1 MARASD
7 DETFGEAARAYGV
20 RDPRVLAALDVVPR
34 HLFVEAGTE
43 HHAWVDAAL
52 PLPCGQTTSQP
63 TLIALMIEALRLGP
77 DSRVLEVGTG
87 YGYEAA
93 LLSHVAAQ
101 VWTIEWWPELA
112 ERARANLATAGITSV
127 HVEVGDG
134 RAGVPQ
140 GAPYDGIVVAAR
152 ADVIPP
158 ALVEQLV
165 LGGRLV
171 APVGAE
177 GWERCLAYQRDPD
190 GLHLVE
196 DLGEVRFV
204 PLIGH

>member
-1 MARASD
+1 VAGASGN
-7 DETFGEAARAYGV
+7 ETFGAAARAYGV

-101 VWTIEWWPELA
+101 VWTIEWWPQLA
-112 ERARANLATAGITSV
+112 ERARANLAAAGISGV

-134 RAGVPQ
+134 RAGVPE
-140 GAPYDGIVVAAR
+140 GAPYDGIVVAA
-152 ADVIPP
+152 VIPA
-158 ALVEQLV
+158 ALVEQLAP
-165 LGGRLV
+165 GGRLV

-177 GWERCLAYQRDPD
+177 GWERCLAYRRDPD